1 MRRKIF
7 IALIFLALFAAIHL
21 AGDLVPVRL
30 PFFGTSESVWEHLKM
45 GWWSYGLAYGI
56 SWAIT
61 RKGSLAGLFTGTLLS
76 LGAIFIIY
84 YTSLNLGA
92 VPGRLPLAADIAI
105 VSAITFL
112 SGLIGAEA
120 SGFVDSRKGSWRF
133 LLVTSAL
140 WALLLVLFV
149 VYTYNAPPFDLFQ
162 EPPLP

>member
-61 RKGSLAGLFTGTLLS
+61 RKGSLAGLFTGTLL
-76 LGAIFIIY
+76 
-84 YTSLNLGA
+84 
-92 VPGRLPLAADIAI
+92 
-105 VSAITFL
+105 
-112 SGLIGAEA
+112 
-120 SGFVDSRKGSWRF
+120 
-133 LLVTSAL
+133 
-140 WALLLVLFV
+140 FV